1 MVLYVSRGMGRGN
14 KEKVQHND
22 GKKYESEGSLYE
34 VFLVFFELVG
44 QDHPLP
50 ATRRPLYM
58 AYARQEPYSFIPFFW
73 RISKLERMHKK
84 GMKDKQ

>member
-1 MVLYVSRGMGRGN
+1 MVFICVKRHGEGD
-14 KEKVQHND
+14 KKKVQHND

-58 AYARQEPYSFIPFFW
+58 DYARQEPYSFIPFFW
-73 RISKLERMHKK
+73 RISKLERVHKK
-84 GMKDKQ
+84 GMKIKQ